1 MSAQIK
7 DKEAFQR
14 LNFLYQAAHCVLAQN
29 PENVALSRFYC
40 HTQRMIGKRLVLR
53 QDPSVKRTIC
63 KRCSSLLVPG
73 ITSTVRQKK
82 HYGQRQTVVRCL
94 SCGLTKRFLSN
105 PNYKLWCEQPEAL
118 LENQPKTDKNPG
130 SQQNLP
136 KEKVTEK
143 KTEEKITS

>member
-1 MSAQIK
+1 
-7 DKEAFQR
+7 
-14 LNFLYQAAHCVLAQN
+14 
-29 PENVALSRFYC
+29 
-40 HTQRMIGKRLVLR
+40 MIGKRLVLR